1 MRIWKKLVFVVA
13 LMLVAGSVF
22 AGCNTLR
29 GTTEGVGRDIEETG
43 EAVQNIAN

>member
-1 MRIWKKLVFVVA
+1 MRMWKNLVLLVA
-13 LMLVAGSVF
+13 LVLVAGSVF

-29 GTTEGVGRDIEETG
+29 GTTEGVGRDIEQTG